1 MNFPTLQETFDT
13 IVSVPAATEALYFDM
28 DRVVEKHINDI
39 KSVGFTDS
47 YYDDVAKV
55 AEKYGLSF
63 QHPKYAKGVT
73 MVASRPTL
81 H

>member
-13 IVSVPAATEALYFDM
+13 IIGVPAATVALYYDTEK
-28 DRVVEKHINDI
+28 VVEKHIADI

-47 YYDDVAKV
+47 YYDDVAEV

-63 QHPKYAKGVT
+63 QHPKYAKGLTSVET
-73 MVASRPTL
+73 RPTV